1 MSPASIG
8 SLLVTAIKVKPP
20 GPDRESDTSTA
31 AFTVTILWFGGHRTF
46 GLTLQVTAGG
56 VLSIFTAGE
65 VNVAVFPARSASVTV
80 CVTPLPSVVRT
91 SGLDG
96 VVAASPEN
104 LSAAANAIET
114 LPLFQPAP
122 FGKGLGELKVTVG
135 AVLSIRTVS
144 VFGVSWFPALSTAK
158 YVRMVM
164 PSAEIVIEVLLPA
177 IDPSPA

>member
-1 MSPASIG
+1 MSPVSIG
-8 SLLVTAIKVKPP
+8 SLLVTAIKVNPP

-65 VNVAVFPARSASVTV
+65 VNVALFPARSATVTV

-96 VVAASPEN
+96 VVTPTPERR
-104 LSAAANAIET
+104 SAAAKAIET
-114 LPLFQPAP
+114 SPLFQPAA
-122 FGKGLGELKVTVG
+122 FAEGVGDAKVTVG
-135 AVLSIRTVS
+135 GVLSIRS
-144 VFGVSWFPALSTAK
+144 VRVFAVSWFPALSVAK
-158 YVRMVM
+158 YVR
-164 PSAEIVIEVLLPA
+164 
-177 IDPSPA
+177 